1 MQSPGF
7 KIGMNE
13 TALGTGV
20 PYWIKVSILLCFPS
34 RFIGRIFLKDLMV
47 RTVGQRQAELAFQLS
62 ILFDPQSALKV
73 IFKSWLTFAICWNLI
88 VAETYLDAWQ
98 IVIVKILL
106 WQIGLVDEVAET
118 REKVKLTFPI
128 LSLFWTS
135 SFYIMTNLKM
145 G

>member
-1 MQSPGF
+1 
-7 KIGMNE
+7 
-13 TALGTGV
+13 
-20 PYWIKVSILLCFPS
+20 
-34 RFIGRIFLKDLMV
+34 MV

-73 IFKSWLTFAICWNLI
+73 IFKSWLFVICWNLI
-88 VAETYLDAWQ
+88 VAETYLGAWQ

-128 LSLFWTS
+128 LLLFWTS
-135 SFYIMTNLKM
+135 SFYIMTSLEM